1 MNTGLRVMSQRHF
14 ILFKSISMPSLF
26 FYLIVGSL
34 LLTGCES
41 SFNLSTAPLSD
52 PAMSTAVDLQ
62 TRAPLE
68 KATIFPADVKTLYAT
83 VGLKGVPA
91 DTSVEAV
98 FSYLEGQRLQVA
110 RETGTAAGGRYLS
123 FSFNP
128 PAGGW
133 PVGRYEVEFF
143 LKGEAKEKIGFSIV
157 PATDGQ
163 VSQGFPASRD
173 QQTAAPASPQP
184 DPAPTAPAVTS
195 PSDTGAVA
203 EPPVTSPP
211 PPAQGEQPPVS
222 LQPGVTYKKFQD
234 KQFGFSFELPE
245 NWTFQIIG
253 ENSDY
258 LFSGP
263 ANSPESEISVIVQVI
278 DSRKG
283 VVNNLKDQM
292 LSLLNQFSQMAG
304 ARIETKSEIQT
315 AGQTAPFFLATYPA
329 DNIQKQKVTF
339 GHTQL
344 GLDHPPYLIL
354 VRYLAPREIYQQN
367 VSTFQHMMDSMKLTP
382 PAR

>member
-1 MNTGLRVMSQRHF
+1 MR
-14 ILFKSISMPSLF
+14 SLF
-26 FYLIVGSL
+26 FSLVVGSL
-34 LLTGCES
+34 ILMGCES
-41 SFNLSTAPLSD
+41 SFNLGTAPFSD
-52 PAMSTAVDLQ
+52 PAMSTAVDLH

-83 VGLKGVPA
+83 VQLKGVPA
-91 DTSVEAV
+91 ETSVEAV
-98 FSYLEGQRLQVA
+98 FSYLEGKKLQVA
-110 RETGTAAGGRYLS
+110 KEAAIADGGRYLS

-143 LKGEAKEKIGFSIV
+143 LKSEAKEKIGFSIV

-173 QQTAAPASPQP
+173 QQAAAPAAPP
-184 DPAPTAPAVTS
+184 PAPAPTAPVAAS
-195 PSDTGAVA
+195 PPEAGAVA
-203 EPPVTSPP
+203 EPLSTTPA
-211 PPAQGEQPPVS
+211 PPAQSEQPPAS

-263 ANSPESEISVIVQVI
+263 VNSPESEISVIVQVS

-283 VVNNLKDQM
+283 AVNQLKDQM
-292 LSLLNQFSQMAG
+292 LSLLNQVSQMAG
-304 ARIETKSEIQT
+304 ARIEAKSEIQT

-329 DNIQKQKVTF
+329 DNMQKQKVTF
-339 GHTQL
+339 GLTQL

-354 VRYLAPREIYQQN
+354 VRYSAPREIYQQN
-367 VSTFQHMMDSMKLTP
+367 VSTFQHMMDSMKLIP
-382 PAR
+382 PVR